1 MTIINRQPGTEA
13 RVEMWVKIILE
24 CDSHMNYMPRFV
36 VAWSTYENLSLDVI
50 KSSVPHNSCDVMM
63 MGDLGTAD
71 STKCDIFTLCPVS
84 LKQCVDFK

>member
-13 RVEMWVKIILE
+13 RVEMWVKIILG

-36 VAWSTYENLSLDVI
+36 VAWSLGWSTYENLSLDVI

-63 MGDLGTAD
+63 MGDLGTAQNV
-71 STKCDIFTLCPVS
+71 IYLH
-84 LKQCVDFK
+84 CVQ